1 MVFVEREELEE
12 DSANAW
18 KECMV
23 FEEQCAVCW
32 LVVMVVFGSMTV
44 LVMLLVLE
52 HFSPRKADCVLSGP
66 QSPMGHLFQ
75 KHYCRACDESDL

>member
-12 DSANAW
+12 AIANAW

-23 FEEQCAVCW
+23 FEEQCAVCR

-52 HFSPRKADCVLSGP
+52 HFSPRKGDCVLPGP
-66 QSPMGHLFQ
+66 QSAMGHLFQ
-75 KHYCRACDESDL
+75 KHYR